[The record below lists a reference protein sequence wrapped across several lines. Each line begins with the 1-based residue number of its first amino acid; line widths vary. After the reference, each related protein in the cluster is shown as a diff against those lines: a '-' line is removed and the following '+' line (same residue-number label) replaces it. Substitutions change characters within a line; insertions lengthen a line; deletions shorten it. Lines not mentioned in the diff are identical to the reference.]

1 MIKKETYKVG
11 GMTCAACQAHV
22 EKALNS
28 VSGVKK
34 ATVNLLKN
42 TATVEFEESLNE
54 QALVNAVSKAGYT
67 LILTSGNAKQANE
80 EKSNGDLIKLI
91 ASSVILLILMY
102 FSMGNMMWGFP
113 APAIFDH
120 HKSPVGFALLQ
131 FILTLPILIIY
142 KRYFISGYKK
152 LFNGSPNMDTLI
164 AIGATASVVY
174 GVFALFMIISG
185 QSLMLEGL
193 ANQNS
198 ILHEQ
203 GAQRVSSYCS
213 NLYFESAGMILTLV
227 SLGKY
232 LEGLSK
238 GKTTRAIEELVK
250 LSPDHANVLIN
261 GEIVTLALSEV
272 KINDVVIVKKGEII
286 PVDGK
291 ILKGTGAINQANIT
305 GESMPVFK
313 KEGEEVFCSTIL
325 ESGYLEIEATKIG
338 EDTTISKVAKLVEEA
353 ANSKAPIS
361 RLADKISGVFVPIIL
376 IIALISFIANM
387 IAASSLELA
396 LNFAISVVVIAC
408 PCALGLATPVAIMV
422 GTGKGAQ
429 NGILIKDAQ
438 SLENANKITT
448 VVFDKT
454 GTLTMGTPVVTD
466 FISFD
471 NSTEILS
478 AIYSIESMSEHP
490 LAKSICEYAKSKGAT
505 SITVTGFEAVEGM
518 GLKAVVNEK
527 EYLIGNIKNTPHIHS
542 NKANK
547 AYEKLANEGKT
558 PLIIA
563 VNGAIGALIALK
575 DTVKPNT
582 IETVAEL
589 LKRKIK
595 VIMLTGDNNT
605 TASVIANELGIK
617 EVISEVLPTEKQAVI
632 TKLKAKDEKQFIAMV
647 GDGVNDAPALTAADI
662 GIAMSGGSEIATKS
676 GDIIL
681 TGNSLNG
688 LINAIDLS
696 KRVLNTIKLG
706 LFWAFFYNLICVV
719 IASGIFYYINGL
731 KINPMI
737 GALAMS
743 LSSVSVVLNAL
754 TINLFKPKFTNEKA
768 TACDLTSCEIN
779 EIQGESF
786 MKEFTL
792 KVEGMMCMRCVA
804 HVEKA
809 CLSVSGVAS
818 AKADL
823 DNASVSF
830 TCESEDCLALVKK
843 AITDADYVII
853 D

>member
-80 EKSNGDLIKLI
+80 EKSNGDLIRLI

-152 LFNGSPNMDTLI
+152 LFNSSPNMDTLI

-261 GEIVTLALSEV
+261 GEIVTLALNEV

-305 GESMPVFK
+305 GESMPLLK

-325 ESGYLEIEATKIG
+325 ESGYIEIQTAKIG
-338 EDTTISKVAKLVEEA
+338 EDTTISRVAKLVEEA

-505 SITVTGFEAVEGM
+505 SIAVTNFEAVEGM

-542 NKANK
+542 NKANE
-547 AYEKLANEGKT
+547 AYEKLASDAKT

-563 VNGAIGALIALK
+563 VNGVIGALIALK
-575 DTVKPNT
+575 DTVKPNARET
-582 IETVAEL
+582 IAEL
-589 LKRKIK
+589 IKRKIK
-595 VIMLTGDNNT
+595 VVMLTGDNNT

-617 EVISEVLPTEKQAVI
+617 EVVSEVLPAEKQAII
-632 TKLKAKDEKQFIAMV
+632 TKLKAENEKQFIAMV

-662 GIAMSGGSEIATKS
+662 GIAMSGGSEIATES

-754 TINLFKPKFTNEKA
+754 TINLFKPKFTSEKS

-779 EIQGESF
+779 KIQGESI

-823 DNASVSF
+823 DNASVTF
-830 TCESEDCLALVKK
+830 TCENEDCLALVKK